1 MTLPLLEDE
10 GDCQSGVGDSRGPQ
24 RPSGG
29 SRRAGGSLSSRFTLD
44 GGWQGRG
51 SLVLAP
57 RGQSPPKPGRV
68 RGLPG
73 QQSVH
78 LAKPLPE
85 AKGNGPQ
92 SSPWQ
97 AERAESETLPGS
109 REAGMFCP
117 DPWAWCGCA
126 APSGRWGP
134 PAGPPGPFPVHQLLP
149 GEMHMLFPVGPVLGE
164 LADLCGSP
172 PGWDAAPRCAAWG
185 WEQVLRPPR
194 ASGTEAGN

>member
-1 MTLPLLEDE
+1 M
-10 GDCQSGVGDSRGPQ
+10 GDSRGPQ

-78 LAKPLPE
+78 PAKPLPE

-134 PAGPPGPFPVHQLLP
+134 QRGPQGPSQCTSCFLGKCTCFFQSDQSLGSWQTCAVRPQAGMPPPG
-149 GEMHMLFPVGPVLGE
+149 
-164 LADLCGSP
+164 
-172 PGWDAAPRCAAWG
+172 
-185 WEQVLRPPR
+185 VLRGAGSKCFGLREPQGLRLETRRLGQGAR
-194 ASGTEAGN
+194 APFDNP